1 LDEVEGSAFKAG
13 GFKLLGKSV
22 CHFKHPFFLRTT
34 LERKGNIVYNIDVP
48 LPFRRWCV
56 FGEAVL
62 SFDGFGRFSL
72 IFLPVPHTS
81 CKSLC
86 GELRNGCSLKFL
98 GNTEFSASFP
108 CLLSF

>member
-48 LPFRRWCV
+48 LPFRQLCDVW
-56 FGEAVL
+56 GAVL
-62 SFDGFGRFSL
+62 SFDGRHRSSFTFRAHPLTSECPAELPPCGVPLFAGS
-72 IFLPVPHTS
+72 ILPVPACISH
-81 CKSLC
+81 
-86 GELRNGCSLKFL
+86 RI
-98 GNTEFSASFP
+98 
-108 CLLSF
+108 